1 MIGGGDYAT
10 GVFGMDFSQPS
21 YQFPAGSF
29 QLDITFEFKKSVFFT
44 DFAVICLGSGITT
57 TMSSPNITQVHLIVS
72 LSIKHQ
78 VESFSQILK
87 FFIACL

>member
-21 YQFPAGSF
+21 YHFPAGSF

-57 TMSSPNITQVHLIVS
+57 TMSSPNITQVHLIIS

-78 VESFSQILK
+78 
-87 FFIACL
+87 AC

>member
-1 MIGGGDYAT
+1 
-10 GVFGMDFSQPS
+10 MDFSQPS
-21 YQFPAGSF
+21 YKFPAGSF
-29 QLDITFEFKKSVFFT
+29 QLDITFGFKKSVFFA